1 MPAQPRTKA
10 YWGRTAAI
18 TAAVAV
24 WQIYDMS
31 TAVETP
37 RQALMLLQYFLLAC
51 ALIGCAGS
59 LVMLTRDN

>member
-1 MPAQPRTKA
+1 MPAQPKSKA
-10 YWGRTAAI
+10 YWVRTAI
-18 TAAVAV
+18 LTAVVAV

-51 ALIGCAGS
+51 ASIGCVGS
-59 LVMLTRDN
+59 LVMLTRE

>member
-18 TAAVAV
+18 TAAVAA

-31 TAVETP
+31 TAVEAP
-37 RQALMLLQYFLLAC
+37 RQALMLLQYFLLVC
-51 ALIGCAGS
+51 ALIGCVGS
-59 LVMLTRDN
+59 LVMLTRE